1 VTAPGAAL
9 PRRGVCLVIA
19 APSGA
24 GKSSVSRALLAAEP
38 ELSLSVSATT
48 RAPRPGE
55 QDGVHYHFRDAGG
68 FQAMVEAGE
77 MLEHAEVFGRRYG
90 TPRAPVEA
98 ALAAGRDVLFD
109 IDWQGTQQLAENARA
124 DLVSVFIL
132 PPSTAELE
140 RRLSAR
146 AQDSAEVVAAR
157 MAKAADEMSHFAEYD
172 YVVVNSDIE
181 RSVADVAAILRAER
195 LRRIRQLGLGD
206 FVKQLRAGR

>member
-55 QDGVHYHFRDAGG
+55 KDGVHYHFRDAGG

-109 IDWQGTQQLAENARA
+109 IDWQGHLQLRARLPG
-124 DLVSVFIL
+124 DVEGVFLL
-132 PPSTAELE
+132 PPSMAELE
-140 RRLSAR
+140 RRLLAR
-146 AQDSAEVVAAR
+146 GQDAEPEIARRMTAAR
-157 MAKAADEMSHFAEYD
+157 KEIAHWSDFGHVLVNRDFADTVA
-172 YVVVNSDIE
+172 
-181 RSVADVAAILRAER
+181 SVRAILRAARARPGRQPSLAPFVAEL
-195 LRRIRQLGLGD
+195 LRG
-206 FVKQLRAGR
+206 

>member
-1 VTAPGAAL
+1 MTDQ

-48 RAPRPGE
+48 REPRPGE
-55 QDGVHYHFRDAGG
+55 RDGIHYHFRDAAG

-109 IDWQGTQQLAENARA
+109 IDWQGHLQLRGRLPGDVEG
-124 DLVSVFIL
+124 VFLL
-132 PPSTAELE
+132 PPSMEELE
-140 RRLSAR
+140 RRLRARGQDADAEIARRMAAARGEIAHWTDFGHVLVNRDFDGTVASVRAVLHAAR
-146 AQDSAEVVAAR
+146 ARRERQPGLAGFVAGL
-157 MAKAADEMSHFAEYD
+157 
-172 YVVVNSDIE
+172 
-181 RSVADVAAILRAER
+181 LR
-195 LRRIRQLGLGD
+195 GG
-206 FVKQLRAGR
+206 G

>member
-1 VTAPGAAL
+1 MTPA
-9 PRRGVCLVIA
+9 RRGVCLVIA

-38 ELSLSVSATT
+38 GLSLSISATT

-55 QDGVHYHFRDAGG
+55 QDGVHYRFRDAAG

-109 IDWQGTQQLAENARA
+109 IDWQGHLQLRERLPG
-124 DLVSVFIL
+124 DVEGVFLL
-132 PPSTAELE
+132 PPSMAELE
-140 RRLSAR
+140 RRLRAR
-146 AQDSAEVVAAR
+146 GQDAEAEIARRMAAARGEIAHWADFGHVLVNRDFAEAVAAVR
-157 MAKAADEMSHFAEYD
+157 
-172 YVVVNSDIE
+172 
-181 RSVADVAAILRAER
+181 AILRAARARRER
-195 LRRIRQLGLGD
+195 QPGLAAFVAELLRG
-206 FVKQLRAGR
+206 

>member
-1 VTAPGAAL
+1 MTAAF

-55 QDGVHYHFRDAGG
+55 REGVHYHFRDAAG

-77 MLEHAEVFGRRYG
+77 MLEPAEVLGRRYG

-98 ALAAGRDVLFD
+98 ALAGGRDVLFD
-109 IDWQGTQQLAENARA
+109 IDWQGHLQLRERLPG
-124 DLVSVFIL
+124 DVEGVFLL
-132 PPSTAELE
+132 PPSMAELE
-140 RRLSAR
+140 HRLRAR
-146 AQDSAEVVAAR
+146 GQDAEAEVARRMAAARGEIAHWTEFGHVLVNRDFADTVAAVR
-157 MAKAADEMSHFAEYD
+157 
-172 YVVVNSDIE
+172 
-181 RSVADVAAILRAER
+181 AILRAARARRER
-195 LRRIRQLGLGD
+195 QPWLAGFVAELLRGG
-206 FVKQLRAGR
+206 

>member
-1 VTAPGAAL
+1 M
-9 PRRGVCLVIA
+9 CLVLA

-55 QDGVHYHFRDAGG
+55 QDGVHYHFRDAAG

-109 IDWQGTQQLAENARA
+109 IDWQGHLQLRARLPE
-124 DLVSVFIL
+124 DVVGVFLL
-132 PPSTAELE
+132 PPSMAELE
-140 RRLSAR
+140 RRLRAR
-146 AQDSAEVVAAR
+146 GQDGEAEIARRMAAARGEIAHWAEFDHVLVNRDFDATVAAVR
-157 MAKAADEMSHFAEYD
+157 
-172 YVVVNSDIE
+172 
-181 RSVADVAAILRAER
+181 AILHARGRGAGGSPGLPGFVAEL
-195 LRRIRQLGLGD
+195 LRGG
-206 FVKQLRAGR
+206 G

>member
-1 VTAPGAAL
+1 VTATAL

-55 QDGVHYHFRDAGG
+55 VDGVHYHFRDVAG
-68 FQAMVEAGE
+68 FLAMVEAGE

-109 IDWQGTQQLAENARA
+109 IDWQGQLQLRERLPG
-124 DLVSVFIL
+124 DVEGVFLL
-132 PPSTAELE
+132 PPSMAELE
-140 RRLSAR
+140 RRLRARGQDAEAEIARRMAAARGEIAHWADFGHVLVNRDFAETVAAVRAVLHAAR
-146 AQDSAEVVAAR
+146 ARRERQPGLAGFVAGL
-157 MAKAADEMSHFAEYD
+157 
-172 YVVVNSDIE
+172 
-181 RSVADVAAILRAER
+181 LR
-195 LRRIRQLGLGD
+195 GG
-206 FVKQLRAGR
+206 G